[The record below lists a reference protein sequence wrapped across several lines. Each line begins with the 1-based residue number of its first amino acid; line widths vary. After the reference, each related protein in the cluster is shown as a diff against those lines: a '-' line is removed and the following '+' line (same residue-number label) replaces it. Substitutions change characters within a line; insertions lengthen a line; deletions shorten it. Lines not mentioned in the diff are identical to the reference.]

1 MSEEHLHDDALVT
14 LAIGDANAHEREAM
28 LRHLDTCAHCRRA
41 YDDLAD
47 AVEQVLPAAPRVEPS
62 PGFDARVLDAIG
74 VGSADRRT
82 PLRWRL
88 AVAAAVGLLVGA
100 GGTYLVTTDQPS
112 TPAAASSIVGS
123 ALTTAQG
130 TQVGTVTR
138 TSMEGRPVAVLTV
151 AHSTPGAHYRCR
163 LRLADGRT
171 VGVGDWTFGY
181 AGNTW
186 VVPLQSGARSLE
198 LVNDAGLV
206 WASTNV

>member
-1 MSEEHLHDDALVT
+1 MSEEHLREDALVT
-14 LAIGDANAHEREAM
+14 LAIGDENGPEHEAM
-28 LRHLDTCAHCRRA
+28 LRHLDGCAHCRRA

-74 VGSADRRT
+74 VESADRRT

-88 AVAAAVGLLVGA
+88 AVAAMVGLLVGA
-100 GGTYLVTTDQPS
+100 GGSYLVTAEQPS
-112 TPAAASSIVGS
+112 TPAASSTVGS
-123 ALTTAQG
+123 ALTTADG
-130 TQVGTVTR
+130 TRVGTVTR
-138 TSMEGRPVAVLTV
+138 TSMEGRSVAVLTV
-151 AHSTPGAHYRCR
+151 ADSVPGAHYRCR

-186 VVPLQSGARSLE
+186 VVPLAAGARRLD
-198 LVNDAGLV
+198 LVTDAGLV
-206 WASTNV
+206 WASTKV